1 MEKMKQH
8 LFTTLLLL
16 SLGAASA
23 SAGDINPLR
32 DSLLYLGYDKVVSAE
47 LSSVSA
53 ASLSAEALQITH
65 GRQALAGIAGLLP
78 GVNATSSGNLPDNGQ
93 AIYVRGRG
101 SFNGNNVMYIVD
113 GIERNPAFISAEEV
127 ENITV
132 LKDAAAIA
140 IYGNRGA
147 DGVIVITTRKGRT
160 PGMKISADYSLGVS
174 TPFAMPEMAD
184 GLTYANAV
192 NEALANDG
200 LAARYTEADLRAIE
214 QGSPLFPSVD
224 WQSQVLRK
232 TAFTHDFNLT
242 LEGNERRFRYFVYA
256 NYNGYDGLFNNT
268 QMNEGYNTQYQNSC
282 LKLRTNLEAEMT
294 RTTKIRINMM
304 GRLSQTQ
311 QPYAGTYVSDIY
323 STPAIAFPLKT
334 EDGLWARSE
343 LFGNP
348 LARYTQS
355 GYSVAVQRTLL
366 ADLAL
371 VQDLS
376 MITPGLSF
384 TLKGAFDNSAIIN
397 ESRSKSYKYAK
408 LSYGRNANGDVESLQ
423 WSEYG
428 NDTDLAFSS
437 SLAGGSS
444 VNNNFSITAMLDYER
459 SFGKN
464 GVKLSLLSSADRWKN
479 RGKGNVYSYID
490 FIVRAG
496 YDYDHR
502 YLLDLVGTCSG
513 SAFLEQGKKF
523 RFYPAVSAAW
533 ILSNEAFLEDAS
545 ALNLLKLRASYGV
558 CGYDARLGYGL
569 DTPNNGSGGGFIAM
583 IGSSEP
589 GMMQGSYPSYGA
601 LPETD
606 YKANIG
612 LDIRAFEGLEISAE
626 LFRNHRK
633 NIKVSSSGVYSSILG
648 LGAPYIFNGE
658 TLNWGAELSASWS
671 RTVGDWSWHLGG
683 TISYT
688 KDKILEMGEE
698 FHPYPYQYR
707 TGHSITA
714 LTLYSSDGLYG
725 TDDFDSQGA
734 LLPTYPQ
741 STLDGKALQPG
752 DVRYKDLNG
761 DGLIDVNDKKYMDEY
776 HSLPSAV
783 YGVQL
788 GAKWKG
794 FGIEALFD
802 GRIGQSVQLT
812 AGSVYWPLYNDDKN
826 ISMHYYNNRWTPDNQ
841 DARYPRLTTLSNGNN
856 FQGGSDFWV
865 ERADWFKLRSLY
877 LYYSFRSEALM
888 KARLRELSVFVR
900 GLNLFSIDRIGIFDP
915 ESISLGYPS
924 VRTVSMGVKCTF

>member
-1 MEKMKQH
+1 MKKI
-8 LFTTLLLL
+8 LTNIMLLLC
-16 SLGAASA
+16 AATA
-23 SAGDINPLR
+23 FAQERNPLR
-32 DSLLYLGYDKVVSAE
+32 DSLLCLGYDKAVSADY
-47 LSSVSA
+47 STVSA
-53 ASLSAEALQITH
+53 ASLSSDAMQITH
-65 GRQALAGIAGLLP
+65 GRQALSGLAGLLP
-78 GVNATSSGNLPDNGQ
+78 GVNITSSGNLPDNGQ
-93 AIYVRGRG
+93 AVYVRGRG
-101 SFNGNNVMYIVD
+101 SFSGNSVMFIVD
-113 GIERNPAFISAEEV
+113 GIERNPSFISAEEV

-147 DGVIVITTRKGRT
+147 DGVIVISTKKGRT
-160 PGMKISADYSLGVS
+160 PGMKIGADYSLGVS
-174 TPFAMPEMAD
+174 TPFAMPQMAD

-200 LAARYTEADLRAIE
+200 LAARYTDADLRAIA

-268 QMNEGYNTQYQNSC
+268 GMNEGYSTQYQNSC

-323 STPAIAFPLKT
+323 TTPAIAVPLMT
-334 EDGLWARSE
+334 EDGVWARSE

-348 LARYTQS
+348 LAKYTQQ

-366 ADLAL
+366 ADLSV

-376 MITPGLSF
+376 MLTEGLSL
-384 TLKGAFDNSAIIN
+384 TLKGAFDNSAVIN
-397 ESRSKSYKYAK
+397 ESRSKTYKYAK
-408 LSYGRNANGDVESLQ
+408 LAYGRDENGDVERLE

-428 NDTDLAFSS
+428 NYTDLSFSS
-437 SLAGGSS
+437 SLAGGSN
-444 VNNNFSITAMLDYER
+444 VNNNFSVTAMLDYDR
-459 SFGKN
+459 TFGKH
-464 GVKLSLLSSADRWKN
+464 GVGLSLIASADRWKN

-490 FIVRAG
+490 YIVRAS

-502 YLLDLVGTCSG
+502 YLLDLVGTYSG
-513 SAFLEQGKKF
+513 SAFLEKGKKF

-533 ILSNEAFLEDAS
+533 IASNEDFLSDAAS
-545 ALNLLKLRASYGV
+545 LNLLKLRASWGV

-569 DTPNNGSGGGFIAM
+569 DTPNNSAGAGFIAM

-606 YKANIG
+606 YKANLG
-612 LDIRAFEGLEISAE
+612 LDIRAFGGLEISAD

-633 NIKVSSSGVYSSILG
+633 HIKVSSSGVYSSLLG
-648 LGAPYIFNGE
+648 VGAPYIFNGE
-658 TLNWGAELSASWS
+658 TLNWGGELSVSWS
-671 RTVGDWSWHLGG
+671 KQLGDWFWHLGG
-683 TISYT
+683 TFSYT

-698 FHPYPYQYR
+698 YHPYEYQYR
-707 TGHSITA
+707 TGHSITS
-714 LTLYSSDGLYG
+714 LVLYRSDGLYG
-725 TDDFDSQGA
+725 TDDFDSQGN
-734 LLPTYPQ
+734 LLPSYPQ

-752 DVRYKDLNG
+752 DVRYKDLND
-761 DGLIDVNDKKYMDEY
+761 DGVIDVNDKMYVEEY

-783 YGVQL
+783 YGLQL

-794 FGIEALFD
+794 FGVEATFD

-812 AGSVYWPLYNDDKN
+812 ASSVYWPLYNDDKN
-826 ISMHYYNNRWTPDNQ
+826 ISMHYYRNRWTPDNQ
-841 DARYPRLTTLSNGNN
+841 DARYPRLTTLSNANN
-856 FQGGSDFWV
+856 YQGGSDFWV

-877 LYYSFRSEALM
+877 LYYSLRNEALM
-888 KARLRELSVFVR
+888 RARFRELTFFVR
-900 GLNLFSIDRIGIFDP
+900 GLNLFSIDRIKIFDP

-924 VRTVSMGVKCTF
+924 VRTVSLGVKCTF

>member
-8 LFTTLLLL
+8 LINTLLLL
-16 SLGAASA
+16 SLGTATAFA
-23 SAGDINPLR
+23 EERNPLR
-32 DSLLYLGYDKVVSAE
+32 DSLLYLGYDKAVSAD
-47 LSSVSA
+47 LSTVSA
-53 ASLSAEALQITH
+53 SSLSAEALQISH

-78 GVNATSSGNLPDNGQ
+78 GVNITSSGNLPDNGQ
-93 AIYVRGRG
+93 SVFVRGRG
-101 SFNGNNVMYIVD
+101 SFNGNSVMYVVD
-113 GIERNPAFISAEEV
+113 GIERNPSFISAEEV

-147 DGVIVITTRKGRT
+147 DGVIVITTKKGRT

-184 GLTYANAV
+184 GPTYASAI

-200 LAARYTEADLRAIE
+200 LAARYTEADLNAIA

-256 NYNGYDGLFNNT
+256 NYNGYDGLFANT
-268 QMNEGYNTQYQNSC
+268 GMNEGYSTQFQNSC

-311 QPYAGTYVSDIY
+311 QPYAGTYVSEIY
-323 STPAIAFPLKT
+323 TTPAIAFPLKT
-334 EDGLWARSE
+334 EDGIWACSE
-343 LFGNP
+343 LFSNP

-355 GYSVAVQRTLL
+355 GYSVGVQRTLL
-366 ADLAL
+366 ADLSL

-376 MITPGLSF
+376 MLTPGLSF

-408 LSYGRNANGDVESLQ
+408 LSYGRNESGDVERLE

-428 NDTDLAFSS
+428 NDTDLSFSS
-437 SLAGGSS
+437 SLAGGSN
-444 VNNNFSITAMLDYER
+444 VNNNFSATAMLDYGR
-459 SFGKN
+459 TFGKH
-464 GVKLSLLSSADRWKN
+464 GVDLSLIASADRWKN

-490 FIVRAG
+490 YIVRAS
-496 YDYDHR
+496 YDYGHR
-502 YLLDLVGTCSG
+502 YLLDLVGTYSG

-533 ILSNEAFLEDAS
+533 ILSNESFLRDVS
-545 ALNLLKLRASYGV
+545 ALQLLKLRASYGV

-569 DTPNNGSGGGFIAM
+569 DTPNNGDGGRFNYM
-583 IGSSEP
+583 IGSSEQ
-589 GMMQGSYPSYGA
+589 GMAQGAYPSYGA

-606 YKANIG
+606 YKANLG
-612 LDIRAFEGLEISAE
+612 LDIRAFGGLEISAE

-633 NIKVSSSGVYSSILG
+633 NIKVSSAGVYSSILG

-658 TLNWGAELSASWS
+658 TLNWGGELSASWS
-671 RTVGDWSWHLGG
+671 KQLGDWFWHLGG

-688 KDKILEMGEE
+688 RDRIIEMGEE
-698 FHPYPYQYR
+698 FHPYGYQYR
-707 TGHSITA
+707 TGHSITS
-714 LTLYSSDGLYG
+714 LVLYTSDGLYG
-725 TDDFDSQGA
+725 TDDFDAEGA
-734 LLPTYPQ
+734 LLPSYPQ
-741 STLDGKALQPG
+741 SALDGKALQPG

-761 DGLIDVNDKKYMDEY
+761 DGIIDVNDKSYMDRY

-783 YGVQL
+783 YGLQL

-794 FGIEALFD
+794 FGVEAVFD

-812 AGSVYWPLYNDDKN
+812 TSSVYWPLNYDKN
-826 ISMHYYNNRWTPDNQ
+826 ISMHYYLNRWTPDNQ
-841 DARYPRLTTLSNGNN
+841 DARYPRLTTLTNANN
-856 FQGGSDFWV
+856 YQGGSDFWV
-865 ERADWFKLRSLY
+865 ESADWFKLRSLY
-877 LYYSFRSEALM
+877 LYYSFRSDALM
-888 KARLRELSVFVR
+888 RARLRELTLFVR

-915 ESISLGYPS
+915 ESITLGYPS
-924 VRTVSMGVKCTF
+924 VRTVSLGVKCTF